1 MLALRAGVA
10 EGRRLIASGE
20 CPVYHATWSTTPDG
34 STIDVLIRE
43 LPLVH
48 LFVPDE
54 ASVLE
59 GARQLI
65 ARTLDVDATAFVVVP
80 G

>member
-20 CPVYHATWSTTPDG
+20 RPVYHATWATTPVG

-65 ARTLDVDATAFVVVP
+65 ARTLDVDATAFAVVP